1 MCGTGSRLVNH
12 KLTPTDFAPALP
24 NAAPPPPPPLSAA
37 SFAYRTPHSTAG
49 DAKPSSDPRSPPA
62 AHSADSSAKLE
73 GARRSSERSR
83 SIQPSRAPR
92 SASQATSS
100 SAAAAAWP
108 AGWAAVAAPA
118 AATSAPTHRASSGTR
133 TASAA
138 KMSGGASA
146 AVRSS
151 GASREPA
158 TPAAPRKSTMSAPRA
173 ERTAA
178 PSAPRGRSESTALQV
193 GSTGSQKAMWL
204 APRRMQSSARPLP
217 GATPSAI
224 VRRSVSVASPLSDKP
239 ALTPSSE
246 PPKRSRGGGRAASHG
261 STDPRSAKAPIPE
274 LTSDAPYEKTAAT
287 PNGSSNEARSR
298 AVRPPD
304 EWPPTARRPRSR
316 RPARGPSEAAAR
328 ARSSSRIAAMPA
340 REGPRL

>member
-62 AHSADSSAKLE
+62 AHSADSSAKLD

-92 SASQATSS
+92 SASQATS

-133 TASAA
+133 TASTA